1 MSVSFNHISP
11 EKRDAIRQD
20 RLSGML
26 LREVAAKHGV
36 SERSVRR
43 NVPGVQPGRSG
54 RIPKLDY
61 EQSAAALRAHEAGD
75 SVTILASRYNVT
87 ERTMKRSLRKA
98 RADKVDES
106 SEAEQLSVYIDGAC
120 SEELP
125 ELFEYDPEEWPN
137 KSEEQWRQDLAY
149 ALDVC
154 IECPVMTLCGE
165 QATKGER
172 FWTVRGGREPHRWL
186 ADHPPIG
193 VLH

>member
-1 MSVSFNHISP
+1 MGSYHISP
-11 EKRDAIRQD
+11 EKRAAIEKD
-20 RLSGML
+20 RADDMSV
-26 LREVAAKHGV
+26 REVAAKHGV

-43 NVPGVQPGRSG
+43 CAPGDRVPL
-54 RIPKLDY
+54 LDHD
-61 EQSAAALRAHEAGD
+61 QKTASLRAHEAGET
-75 SVTILASRYNVT
+75 VEVIANRYGVSK
-87 ERTMKRSLRKA
+87 RTMERALRKA
-98 RADKVDES
+98 KASGMPTPKDSKPTS
-106 SEAEQLSVYIDGAC
+106 IHIDGAC
-120 SEELP
+120 NRELP